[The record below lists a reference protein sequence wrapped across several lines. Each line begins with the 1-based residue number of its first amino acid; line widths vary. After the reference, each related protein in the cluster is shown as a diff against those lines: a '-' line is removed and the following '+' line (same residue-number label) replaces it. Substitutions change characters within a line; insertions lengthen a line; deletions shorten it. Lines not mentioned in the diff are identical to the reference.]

1 MGNQQGNACERDRC
15 QRADERS
22 LDEWN

>member
-1 MGNQQGNACERDRC
+1 MGNQQGNAYKRDRC